1 MDKLGAL
8 DANFLYT
15 ETDSM
20 LNHIAS
26 IQRLRLPEG
35 KDQQEFIAE
44 FKAQL
49 MTRLHLIPYLTRKL
63 QEVPGQLD
71 HPFWVRDNNFDMDNH
86 IEEVPL
92 AAPGTFAQ
100 FEHKI
105 AELHAQPMDRSKPLW
120 AIKILTGFEDGTIAY
135 YNKVHHA
142 CLDGISGQT
151 AIINMMD
158 TSPEPRIETLP
169 EGFLNAA
176 EPVSL
181 GETLFRS
188 FENMFKFQL
197 DATNRALGSMESMTR
212 MAQRAIDPAKQ
223 FGAFSETAPRTKF
236 NRNISQARTYA
247 AGECSLTDIKAIG
260 KILDCKVN
268 DVFMSLV
275 AGGLRRY
282 LERENALPDTAL
294 IAGCPVSLRQPGDTK
309 LGNQVTMMKVN
320 LATEYAD
327 PRIRL
332 LAIRD
337 SANIAKEVTADMA
350 PGFDAEISL
359 PGLPAAIRA
368 ATQSFETS
376 KAANVAPVAVNLV
389 ISNVPGPRET
399 LYSNG
404 AKVLTHYPVSIPA
417 HGAAVNITVQS
428 YVDRLYF
435 AITACAEALPD
446 ADKLRDDMNQAF
458 AELKELVLPNNIA
471 PLVRKQQE
479 QPAANEG
486 QPGEA
491 PAHRFTRVA

>member
-26 IQRLRLPEG
+26 VQRLRLPDG
-35 KDQQEFIAE
+35 KGQQQFIAE
-44 FKAQL
+44 FKGQL
-49 MTRLHLIPYLTRKL
+49 LTRLHLIPYMTRKL

-71 HPFWVRDNNFDMDNH
+71 HPFWVRDHHFNIDNH
-86 IEEVPL
+86 VEEVTL
-92 AAPGTFAQ
+92 DAPGTFAQ

-105 AELHAQPMDRSKPLW
+105 AELHAEPMDRSKPLW
-120 AIKILTGFEDGTIAY
+120 AIKVITGFEDGTIAY

-142 CLDGISGQT
+142 CLDGVSGQT
-151 AIINMMD
+151 AITNMMD
-158 TSPEPRIETLP
+158 SSPEPRVETLP
-169 EGFLNAA
+169 ADFLHA
-176 EPVSL
+176 EKPLSL

-188 FENMFKFQL
+188 FENMVKFQL
-197 DATNRALGSMESMTR
+197 DATSRALGSIETMTR
-212 MAQRAIDPAKQ
+212 MAQRAADPSKQ
-223 FGAFSETAPRTKF
+223 FGAFTEAAPRTKF
-236 NRNISQARTYA
+236 NGNISQARTYA
-247 AGECSLTDIKAIG
+247 AGECSLADIKAIG
-260 KILDCKVN
+260 RILDCKVN

-282 LERENALPDTAL
+282 LQRNNALPETAL

-368 ATQSFETS
+368 ATRAFEAS

-404 AKVLTHYPVSIPA
+404 ARVLTHYPVSIPA
-417 HGAAVNITVQS
+417 HGAGVNITVQS

-435 AITACAEALPD
+435 AITACADALPD
-446 ADKLRDDMNQAF
+446 ADQLRDDMNMAF
-458 AELKELVLPNNIA
+458 AELKELMLPNNIST
-471 PLVRKQQE
+471 LKRKQQE
-479 QPAANEG
+479 QPVAEEN
-486 QPGEA
+486 QPTDA
-491 PAHRFTRVA
+491 STQRINRVA